1 MIKENN
7 PGTFYNQMILN
18 PKTHNPRQTNDYTY

>member
-7 PGTFYNQMILN
+7 PGTYHNQMIVT
-18 PKTHNPRQTNDYTY
+18 PKTHNPRQINDYTY